1 MLAGPAGGSLG
12 VVGEPRQP
20 ATMTGPMRSML
31 RGAIAEEIG
40 GRAMAA
46 MQEAERKRE
55 ERAMWA
61 RGDYHA
67 IARGM
72 FWDVGA
78 RIVDR
83 LGVKPG
89 ERVLDVACGSGNAAI
104 RAAGAGGRVV
114 GVDLTPEL
122 LDVGRRLAA
131 DAGLDVEWAAG
142 DAEALPLDDGSFDVV
157 LSTFG
162 CMFAPRHELAAREL
176 ARVLRPGGRLGL
188 CSWTPGSSL
197 AELGRIVIANLPPP
211 PEPSQPPFLW
221 GSEEHVRALFAGTGV
236 ELRFAHETVEFRFDS
251 LERALDAYETDW
263 GPFVTARERLEPEG
277 RWAAVR
283 AELADVLER
292 HGKATGAE
300 FIYGGEYL
308 VVEGSRR

>member
-1 MLAGPAGGSLG
+1 MLAGPWPGSVSVMNERAETSPIG
-12 VVGEPRQP
+12 SIVRE
-20 ATMTGPMRSML
+20 
-31 RGAIAEEIG
+31 AIVERVG
-40 GRAMAA
+40 GRAMTT
-46 MQEAERKRE
+46 MEHVDRKRD

-67 IARGM
+67 IARRM
-72 FWDVGA
+72 FWEVGA
-78 RIVDR
+78 RIVHR
-83 LGVKPG
+83 LGVQPG

-104 RAAGAGGRVV
+104 RAAEAGGRVV

-122 LDVGRRLAA
+122 LEVGRGLAA
-131 DAGLDVEWAAG
+131 DTGLEVEWIAG

-176 ARVLRPGGRLGL
+176 ARVLRAGGRLGL
-188 CSWTPGSSL
+188 CSWTPASSL

-236 ELRFAHETVEFRFDS
+236 ELRFAHDTVEFRFDS
-251 LERALDAYETDW
+251 LERALEAYETDW
-263 GPFVTARERLEPEG
+263 GPFVAARERLEPEG
-277 RWAAVR
+277 RWPAVR
-283 AELADVLER
+283 AELAEVLER
-292 HGKATGAE
+292 HGTATAAG
-300 FIYGGEYL
+300 FTYTGEYL
-308 VVEGSRR
+308 VVVGRRR

>member
-1 MLAGPAGGSLG
+1 MT
-12 VVGEPRQP
+12 
-20 ATMTGPMRSML
+20 TM
-31 RGAIAEEIG
+31 
-40 GRAMAA
+40 GRVD
-46 MQEAERKRE
+46 RKRD

-72 FWDVGA
+72 LWEVGA

-83 LGVKPG
+83 LGVQPG

-104 RAAGAGGRVV
+104 RAAEAGGLVV

-122 LDVGRRLAA
+122 LEVGRGLAA
-131 DAGLDVEWAAG
+131 DAGIEVEWIAG

-251 LERALDAYETDW
+251 LKRALEAYETNW

-277 RWAAVR
+277 RWPAVR
-283 AELADVLER
+283 AELAEVLER
-292 HGKATGAE
+292 HGTATAAG
-300 FIYGGEYL
+300 FTYTGEYL
-308 VVEGSRR
+308 VVEGRQR